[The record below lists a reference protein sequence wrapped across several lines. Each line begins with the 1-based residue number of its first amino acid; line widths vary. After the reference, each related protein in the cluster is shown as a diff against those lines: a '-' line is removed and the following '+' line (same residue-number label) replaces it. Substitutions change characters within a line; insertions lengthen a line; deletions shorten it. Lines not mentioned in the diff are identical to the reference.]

1 MVDPNTNIYG
11 GKNGEGEPVEGIKEF
26 KELSDEQMD
35 FEVTIKSSR
44 PKNPAQN
51 PKMKA
56 RA

>member
-1 MVDPNTNIYG
+1 
-11 GKNGEGEPVEGIKEF
+11 
-26 KELSDEQMD
+26 MD

-56 RA
+56 RAWACKI